1 MLGDARADTSG
12 DDATIT
18 DEQWSA
24 DVRKHFN
31 GRIVVGKD
39 LMEI

>member
-1 MLGDARADTSG
+1 LETLVLTLPG